1 MQINDPKV
9 KSKIKSRLA
18 RIEGQL
24 RGIQKMIDEERDCRE
39 IMQQL
44 IAVRSAIH
52 ASSLTFMREVAS
64 DCMLNLEDQNDPQSW
79 QATLNEIIDLLGK
92 VSA

>member
-44 IAVRSAIH
+44 IAVRSAVH
-52 ASSLTFMREVAS
+52 ASSLIFMREVAS
-64 DCMLNLEDQNDPQSW
+64 DCMLNLEDQNDPQAW
-79 QATLNEIIDLLGK
+79 QATLNDIIDLLGK

>member
-44 IAVRSAIH
+44 IAVRSAAH
-52 ASSLTFMREVAS
+52 ASSLIFMREVTG
-64 DCMLNLEDQNDPQSW
+64 DCMLNLENQNDPQSW
-79 QATLNEIIDLLGK
+79 QATLNDIIDLLSK

>member
-44 IAVRSAIH
+44 IAVRSAVH
-52 ASSLTFMREVAS
+52 ASSLIFLREVTGN
-64 DCMLNLEDQNDPQSW
+64 CMLNLEDQNDPQAW
-79 QATLNEIIDLLGK
+79 QATLNDIIDLLGK

>member
-9 KSKIKSRLA
+9 KSKIKGRLA

-24 RGIQKMIDEERDCRE
+24 RGIQKMIDEERNCRD

-44 IAVRSAIH
+44 IAVRSAVH
-52 ASSLTFMREVAS
+52 ASSLTFMREVAG
-64 DCMLNLEDQNDPQSW
+64 DCMLNLEDQNDPQAW
-79 QATLNEIIDLLGK
+79 QATLNDIIDLLGK